1 MPTRRRHC
9 VVSATRGFSPAMEHT
24 TISDNEGLERDPS
37 SADLTAQET
46 RIAAEEYPDRRLLRL
61 AIRML
66 LVGIVV
72 LTTIRVFVL
81 EPYSIPTGSMKPT
94 IQEGDVILVNK
105 LPYTIRSLRYIP
117 FTQIRIPY
125 LELPGLGHLERG
137 DVIVFDYPGPERLPP
152 SDQQFVKRCVAI
164 PGDTIELVDGRIR
177 VDGTEVP
184 PVDLDRSTSFPDERR
199 EPVSVGRAYRLLR
212 DGRKVIVPYRGY
224 EIPMDSAAVGLWG
237 PLIQSEGISVEYKNR
252 IVFVGGLP
260 ATRYIVRR
268 NYCFALGDNSGDSY
282 DSRYFGF
289 IPFDNLIGRTWIVYW
304 SRKPEGG
311 LRWGR
316 IGTPVR

>member
-1 MPTRRRHC
+1 
-9 VVSATRGFSPAMEHT
+9 MERT
-24 TISDNEGLERDPS
+24 TILDNEDRGPDRS
-37 SADLTAQET
+37 STDLTAQET
-46 RIAAEEYPDRRLLRL
+46 RLAAEEYPDRRLLRL

-117 FTQIRIPY
+117 FTQIQIPY
-125 LELPGLGHLERG
+125 LEIPGVGNLQRG

-152 SDQQFVKRCVAI
+152 SDRQFVKRCVAI

-177 VDGTEVP
+177 VNGTEVP
-184 PVDLDRSTSFPDERR
+184 SVGGERSADGSTPRR
-199 EPVSVGRAYRLLR
+199 DPVSVGRAYRLLR
-212 DGRKVIVPYRGY
+212 DGRQVIVPYRGY
-224 EIPMDSAAVGLWG
+224 EIPMDSATVELWG
-237 PLIQSEGISVEYKNR
+237 PLIESEGVSVEYRNH

-268 NYCFALGDNSGDSY
+268 NYCFALGDNSADSY

-289 IPFDNLIGRTWIVYW
+289 IPFGNLIGRAWIIYW

-316 IGTPVR
+316 IGTSVR